1 MPLTVRPARSEDL
14 PRASELVASSIND
27 LCARHGFGPMASV
40 RAPTFAAFSLEDDPR
55 GLWVAEDGGDLRG
68 FAFSWVCDGL
78 WFLAQLFVAPGQQTR
93 GIGGE
98 LIERA
103 LEQAHATDAPT
114 RALITFSFN
123 TVSQGLY
130 MRYGMFPRCSIY
142 NLSAPAEALRARP
155 DGARLRCAPI
165 DKQTPRLDR
174 LARIDASAL
183 GVQRTKHHRFLLDD
197 RVTRGYTLLHAG
209 NADEC
214 VGYVYVAD
222 GHIGPLA
229 VTHPE
234 LAGAAFDSA
243 LDLAAQGGAAQVS
256 AFVPASS
263 EAALKVALG
272 RGMRITLPMVLMAT
286 RDFGNWTQYL
296 PRNPGFM

>member
-1 MPLTVRPARSEDL
+1 MPPAVRPARSRDL
-14 PRASELVASSIND
+14 LRATELVATSIND
-27 LCARHGFGPMASV
+27 LCARHGFGPMATV
-40 RAPTFAAFSLEDDPR
+40 RAPTFAAFSLADDPR
-55 GLWVAEDGGDLRG
+55 GLWVAEDDGDLRG

-98 LIERA
+98 LIERT
-103 LEQAHATDAPT
+103 LEQAHATGAAT

-142 NLSAPAEALRARP
+142 NLSATAETLRARP

-165 DKQTPRLDR
+165 DKQAPQLDR

-183 GVQRTKHHRFLLDD
+183 GVARTKHHRFLLDD
-197 RVTRGYTLLHAG
+197 GVTRGYTLHAG
-209 NADEC
+209 TADEC

-222 GHIGPLA
+222 GHVGPLA
-229 VTHPE
+229 VTRAE
-234 LAGAAFDSA
+234 LAGAAFRAA
-243 LDLAAQGGAAQVS
+243 LDLAAESGAAQVS
-256 AFVPASS
+256 AFIPGSCES
-263 EAALKVALG
+263 ALRTALEC
-272 RGMRITLPMVLMAT
+272 GMRITIPMVLMAT
-286 RDFGNWTQYL
+286 RDYGNWAQYL
-296 PRNPGFM
+296 PRNAGFM

>member
-1 MPLTVRPARSEDL
+1 MPLTIRPARSQDL
-14 PRASELVASSIND
+14 PRASELVATSIND
-27 LCARHGFGPMASV
+27 LCARHGFGPMATV

-55 GLWVAEDGGDLRG
+55 GLWVAEDNGDLRG
-68 FAFSWVCDGL
+68 FAFSWVCDRL

-98 LIERA
+98 LIERTF
-103 LEQAHATDAPT
+103 EQARAADAAT

-142 NLSAPAEALRARP
+142 NLSTPVDALRARP

-165 DKQTPRLDR
+165 DKQAPRLDH
-174 LARIDASAL
+174 LARVDASAL
-183 GVQRTKHHRFLLDD
+183 GVPRTKHHRFLLEDG
-197 RVTRGYTLLHAG
+197 VTRGYTLHAG
-209 NADEC
+209 DADEC

-229 VTHPE
+229 VARPE
-234 LAGAAFDSA
+234 LAGAAFGSA
-243 LDLAAQGGAAQVS
+243 LELAAQSGTAQVS
-256 AFVPASS
+256 AFVPASC
-263 EAALKVALG
+263 ETALKEALE
-272 RGMRITLPMVLMAT
+272 RGMRITVPMVLMAT